1 MFQEI
6 LALVAFVAIGYS
18 FSVEK
23 VDRIEEPC
31 RDHCLETIRILP
43 LLEVIDLERLL
54 NAVELDILGM
64 LHRDFELDRC
74 DPGVS
79 NLM

>member
-6 LALVAFVAIGYS
+6 LAVFAFVAIGYP

-31 RDHCLETIRILP
+31 RDHCIETIRILS
-43 LLEVIDLERLL
+43 LLELIDLERLL
-54 NAVELDILGM
+54 DAVKLDFLGI
-64 LHRDFELDRC
+64 LHRDFEFDRR

-79 NLM
+79 NMI